1 MYRKGNAFPNEVYY
15 WNIWNLAN
23 GLGIKENNRLERRSD
38 LTGVEI
44 KAASLAVSTF
54 DFNFKSWFMLET
66 FSLQN
71 PPYVWTKKIPNSEL
85 LEIDGYYASIW
96 NDLQED
102 MNFTT
107 KIWESVDLN
116 WGTLKDGKWTGM
128 LGMIKRNEVEVAI
141 ADISMNPDR
150 GANFDFTDPVLEV
163 KSYAYVPMSGNS
175 VNWTMFLELL
185 HWTVWL
191 SLIALLIIL
200 PTVWKAF
207 QLWEF
212 QDKESFSIIFQGCFT
227 LLIQQGT
234 FKPRLADLKLI

>member
-1 MYRKGNAFPNEVYY
+1 
-15 WNIWNLAN
+15 
-23 GLGIKENNRLERRSD
+23 
-38 LTGVEI
+38 
-44 KAASLAVSTF
+44 
-54 DFNFKSWFMLET
+54 
-66 FSLQN
+66 
-71 PPYVWTKKIPNSEL
+71 
-85 LEIDGYYASIW
+85 
-96 NDLQED
+96 

-150 GANFDFTDPVLEV
+150 GASFDFTDPVLEV

-227 LLIQQGT
+227 LLIQQGK
-234 FKPRLADLKLI
+234 FKPTL

>member
-1 MYRKGNAFPNEVYY
+1 
-15 WNIWNLAN
+15 
-23 GLGIKENNRLERRSD
+23 
-38 LTGVEI
+38 
-44 KAASLAVSTF
+44 
-54 DFNFKSWFMLET
+54 
-66 FSLQN
+66 
-71 PPYVWTKKIPNSEL
+71 
-85 LEIDGYYASIW
+85 
-96 NDLQED
+96 

-163 KSYAYVPMSGNS
+163 KSYAYVPMAGNS

-191 SLIALLIIL
+191 SLVSLLIIL

-212 QDKESFSIIFQGCFT
+212 QDKESFSVIFQGCFT
-227 LLIQQGT
+227 LLIQQGK
-234 FKPRLADLKLI
+234 FKPRSHCRFKLSLEKFQIIHLIHPTFHKESYLLPWQPLVLFSLSTIAVILRPSLPPRLSNCHLQISMISTITQITKLVP

>member
-1 MYRKGNAFPNEVYY
+1 
-15 WNIWNLAN
+15 
-23 GLGIKENNRLERRSD
+23 
-38 LTGVEI
+38 
-44 KAASLAVSTF
+44 
-54 DFNFKSWFMLET
+54 
-66 FSLQN
+66 
-71 PPYVWTKKIPNSEL
+71 
-85 LEIDGYYASIW
+85 
-96 NDLQED
+96 

-150 GANFDFTDPVLEV
+150 GANFDFTDSVLEV

-227 LLIQQGT
+227 LLIQQGK
-234 FKPRLADLKLI
+234 FKPRLSVLKLTQKNFRSSI

>member
-1 MYRKGNAFPNEVYY
+1 M
-15 WNIWNLAN
+15 
-23 GLGIKENNRLERRSD
+23 
-38 LTGVEI
+38 
-44 KAASLAVSTF
+44 
-54 DFNFKSWFMLET
+54 
-66 FSLQN
+66 
-71 PPYVWTKKIPNSEL
+71 
-85 LEIDGYYASIW
+85 SIW

-227 LLIQQGT
+227 LLIQQGK
-234 FKPRLADLKLI
+234 FKPTL